1 MNLKEC
7 LVQLCD
13 IRLEIKELEKK
24 INKLEPKSK
33 EMISDSVESTTKT
46 YPIIRTHYKIFGNDQ
61 KYVTRLEKYKAILE
75 QKRLELIDIEINT
88 TNFINTI
95 PTSRLRRIFI
105 YRYIENYSWVKI
117 ACLIGNNATEDSVR
131 KEHDRYL
138 AKNNICPICP

>member
-95 PTSRLRRIFI
+95 PTSRLRRIFN